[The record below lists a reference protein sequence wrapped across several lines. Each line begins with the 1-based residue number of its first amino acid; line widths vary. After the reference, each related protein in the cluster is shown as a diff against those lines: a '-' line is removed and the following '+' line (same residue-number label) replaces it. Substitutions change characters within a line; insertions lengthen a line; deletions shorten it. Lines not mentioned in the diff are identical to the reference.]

1 MKILETDLDTPDI
14 REVTLL
20 ITGKRE
26 NASLNSVETT
36 GYLQGKKQD

>member
-1 MKILETDLDTPDI
+1 MFIITIIKTETTQ
-14 REVTLL
+14 VTLL

-26 NASLNSVETT
+26 NASLNGVETT